1 MSERFGPWV
10 VIGHADAR
18 ALLVQHVDDPLRRG
32 RLRPHPGLAQL
43 VPPWQ
48 SHPLDLLAPW
58 PTGVVE
64 VLERADDY
72 YVLADADELGV
83 DEVLAAA
90 GPLELDE
97 AMVLVSGAL
106 ESLDRL
112 HALVR
117 EPLRTLHLDK
127 LTLGADGGV
136 RLLPP
141 LPPPAPRMAL
151 AHVGGPSALEC
162 LAPEV
167 VRGRPPDELSLA
179 VDVYSGACLTHRLL
193 AGAWPHAGDTMLATL
208 ENIVDGRITRPLAE
222 LCPGLPPAVV
232 ELLER
237 AMSVDPGLRPP
248 SCAALAEQLRAHLPF
263 DPARGRAQ
271 LARRFADFAGR
282 AQTIPAPPPPPP
294 APRPAA
300 PAPPPPEPA
309 GQLELPRALEAW
321 REALQLFAPD
331 LALSVGDVVRRVAR
345 LFGPLT
351 LDADVQR
358 GDPDGYRGVA
368 RRGPIERL
376 LLSEWAVALEY
387 PEEFLRRV
395 AMGEQLYTALA
406 HKEPGGLRRSI
417 VLFDAGPRSLG
428 APRVVQL
435 ALLIV
440 LAARAR
446 AAGVR
451 FAWGVL
457 QDERRALVAELN
469 EQSVRRLLSGRA
481 LRELGGVDA
490 TEWSLVVGEPQE
502 SDDLW
507 LVGPRGLDERI
518 ALGGGGRV
526 VLEDSDDPEQRGV
539 QLEVR
544 PARGPVRA
552 LELPLPPEDDVLR
565 LLREPF
571 VRRVRA
577 PRVAPAGPRPPLT
590 DLAFEPSG
598 RWLIERFGTREVVA
612 TFVPRS
618 TRETRPAPLRRV
630 AKDGEL
636 ILGATMWRN
645 RLHTVETNA
654 LGLALQR
661 SGPHG
666 GEAGVWA
673 LEGELPPQEALD
685 VVALL
690 GARAPERV
698 YLRTLDGALYAGVL
712 GAIERDA
719 APCGGLAQVRPDAVV
734 YSTRPDDHWSVR
746 SAGLSLDSVRDLGRW
761 PGSSSGALVLG
772 VAGPSEGV
780 AIEVSPSTYVYV
792 GARSPLPEVPA
803 GCTVVGAAFRGGL
816 PHLVLLDADRRT
828 FRLLGT
834 SGGHALHTAPAD
846 VVQVAPNSKYDL
858 LAYADARGALR
869 GLGLG
874 GAVVFERL

>member
-1 MSERFGPWV
+1 VSERYGPWV
-10 VIGHADAR
+10 VVGEPTAR
-18 ALLVQHVDDPLRRG
+18 ALLVQHVDEPSRRG
-32 RLRPHPGLAQL
+32 RLRPCARVASGPS
-43 VPPWQ
+43 PW
-48 SHPLDLLAPW
+48 STDELPSLEPW
-58 PTGVVE
+58 PAGVVR
-64 VLERADDY
+64 VLERNDEYWVLDDAEDLGLGV
-72 YVLADADELGV
+72 VLAE
-83 DEVLAAA
+83 A

-97 AMVLVSGAL
+97 AALLVFDTL
-106 ESLDRL
+106 
-112 HALVR
+112 
-117 EPLRTLHLDK
+117 EPLSWLHQALLRPVRTLHLDA
-127 LTLGADGGV
+127 LVLDAAGTV

-141 LPPPAPRMAL
+141 LPSSPPALARVDGVPR
-151 AHVGGPSALEC
+151 LEC

-167 VRGRPPDELSLA
+167 VRGLPPSDLTMA
-179 VDVYSGACLTHRLL
+179 ADVYSVACLAHRLL
-193 AGAWPHAGDTMLATL
+193 GGAWPHQGDVPMATL
-208 ENIVDGRITRPLAE
+208 KNIVDGHITRPLAE
-222 LCPGLPPAVV
+222 LRPGLPAAVV

-237 AMSVDPGLRPP
+237 AASVEPGRRPP
-248 SCAALAEQLRAHLPF
+248 SCAALGEPLRALLPF
-263 DPARGRAQ
+263 DPERGRAQ
-271 LARRFADFAGR
+271 LVRRFADCAGR

-294 APRPAA
+294 APRAVA
-300 PAPPPPEPA
+300 PAPPPEPA
-309 GQLELPRALEAW
+309 RQLDLPRALEPW

-376 LLSEWAVALEY
+376 LLSEWAVLLEY

-451 FAWGVL
+451 FTWGVL

-526 VLEDSDDPEQRGV
+526 VLEDSDDPERRVV
-539 QLEVR
+539 QVEVR

-598 RWLIERFGTREVVA
+598 RWLIERYGTREVVA

-645 RLHTVETNA
+645 RLHTVETSA
-654 LGLALQR
+654 LGLTLQR

-666 GEAGVWA
+666 GEAGAWA
-673 LEGELPPQEALD
+673 LEGVLPPQEELD
-685 VVALL
+685 VVAVL
-690 GARAPERV
+690 GARVPERV
-698 YLRTLDGALYAGVL
+698 YLRTLDGTLYSGVL

-719 APCGGLAQVRPDAVV
+719 APCGGLTQVRPDAVV
-734 YSTRPDDHWSVR
+734 YSTLPDDHWSVR
-746 SAGLSLDSVRDLGRW
+746 AERLGFDTQRALGRW
-761 PGSSSGALVLG
+761 PRSSSGALVLG

-780 AIEVSPSTYVYV
+780 AIQVSPTTYAYV

-803 GCTVVGAAFRGGL
+803 GCTVVGTAFRGGM

-828 FRLLGT
+828 FRLLGV

-846 VVQVAPNSKYDL
+846 VVQVAPNSKYEL
-858 LAYADARGALR
+858 LAYVDARGALR
-869 GLGLG
+869 VLGLD

>member
-1 MSERFGPWV
+1 MSERYGPWV
-10 VIGHADAR
+10 VIGDPDAR
-18 ALLVQHVDDPLRRG
+18 AVLVQHADDPSRRG
-32 RLRPHPGLAQL
+32 RLRRCSSVEPGPALWRVDALPALDPWPSGVVRVIERNDEYL
-43 VPPWQ
+43 VLDDAEDAG
-48 SHPLDLLAPW
+48 LDL
-58 PTGVVE
+58 
-64 VLERADDY
+64 
-72 YVLADADELGV
+72 VLAGEGQ
-83 DEVLAAA
+83 
-90 GPLELDE
+90 LELDE
-97 AMVLVSGAL
+97 AALLVFSVMEPL
-106 ESLDRL
+106 SRL
-112 HALVR
+112 HEALAR
-117 EPLRTLHLDK
+117 PLRTLHLDA
-127 LTLGADGGV
+127 LVLDAAGHV

-141 LPPPAPRMAL
+141 LPSSPPALARVDGVPR
-151 AHVGGPSALEC
+151 LEC

-167 VRGRPPDELSLA
+167 VRGLPPGDLTVA
-179 VDVYSGACLTHRLL
+179 ADVYSVACLAHRLL
-193 AGAWPHAGDTMLATL
+193 GGVWPHQGDVPMSTL
-208 ENIVDGRITRPLAE
+208 KNIVDGRITRRLAE
-222 LCPGLPPAVV
+222 LRPELPAAVL
-232 ELLER
+232 EALER
-237 AMSVDPGLRPP
+237 ALSVDPARRPL
-248 SCAALAEQLRAHLPF
+248 SLALAEQLRAHLPY

-271 LARRFADFAGR
+271 LVERFARYAGR
-282 AQTIPAPPPPPP
+282 AQTVPAPPPPPP

-300 PAPPPPEPA
+300 PAPSPEPA
-309 GQLELPRALEAW
+309 GQLELPRALEPW
-321 REALQLFAPD
+321 REALQLFAPEV
-331 LALSVGDVVRRVAR
+331 ALSVGDVVRRVAR
-345 LFGPLT
+345 LFGPLS

-451 FAWGVL
+451 FSWGVL

-469 EQSVRRLLSGRA
+469 EQSIRRLLSGRA

-490 TEWSLVVGEPQE
+490 TEWSLVVGEVHE

-518 ALGGGGRV
+518 GLGGGRV
-526 VLEDSDDPEQRGV
+526 VLEDSDDPERRVV
-539 QLEVR
+539 QVEVHR
-544 PARGPVRA
+544 ARGPMRA

-565 LLREPF
+565 TLREPF

-577 PRVAPAGPRPPLT
+577 PRAVPAGPRPPRTALV
-590 DLAFEPSG
+590 FEPSG
-598 RWLIERFGTREVVA
+598 RWLLERFGTREVVA

-618 TRETRPAPLRRV
+618 ARETPPAPLRRV

-645 RLHTVETNA
+645 RLHTVETSA
-654 LGLALQR
+654 LGLTLQR
-661 SGPHG
+661 CGRHG

-673 LEGELPPQEALD
+673 LEGVLPPQEELD
-685 VVALL
+685 VVAVL

-712 GAIERDA
+712 GAIQCHA
-719 APCGGLAQVRPDAVV
+719 APCGGLAQVQPDAVV
-734 YSTRPDDHWSVR
+734 FSTRGDDQWSVR
-746 SAGLSLDSVRDLGRW
+746 SEGLGFDWVRDLGRW
-761 PGSSSGALVLG
+761 PGASSGALVLA
-772 VAGPSEGV
+772 VAGPSDGV
-780 AIEVSPSTYVYV
+780 VIQVSPSTYAYV
-792 GARSPLPEVPA
+792 GSRLPLPEVPP
-803 GCTVVGAAFRGGL
+803 GCTVVGAVFRGGL

-828 FRLLGT
+828 LRVLGT
-834 SGGHALHTAPAD
+834 NGGHAFHAAPAEL
-846 VVQVAPNSKYDL
+846 VHVAPNTKHEL
-858 LAYADARGALR
+858 LACVDVRGALR
-869 GLGLG
+869 VLDLDG
-874 GAVVFERL
+874 GVVFERR

>member
-1 MSERFGPWV
+1 MSERYGPWV
-10 VIGHADAR
+10 VIGDPDAR
-18 ALLVQHVDDPLRRG
+18 AVLVQHADDPSRRG
-32 RLRPHPGLAQL
+32 RLRRCSSADPGPAQWRVDVLPALDPWPRGVVRVIERHDEYL
-43 VPPWQ
+43 VLDDAEDAG
-48 SHPLDLLAPW
+48 LDL
-58 PTGVVE
+58 
-64 VLERADDY
+64 
-72 YVLADADELGV
+72 VLAGEGQ
-83 DEVLAAA
+83 
-90 GPLELDE
+90 LELDE
-97 AMVLVSGAL
+97 ALVLVLGVLEAL
-106 ESLDRL
+106 ARL
-112 HALVR
+112 HEVLTL
-117 EPLRTLHLDK
+117 PLRTVHLDA
-127 LTLGADGGV
+127 LVLDAAGAV

-141 LPPPAPRMAL
+141 IPPLPRAL
-151 AHVGGPSALEC
+151 ARVDDPTPRLEC

-167 VRGRPPDELSLA
+167 VRGVPPGELTRA
-179 VDVYSGACLTHRLL
+179 ADVYSAACLAHRLL
-193 AGAWPHAGDTMLATL
+193 GGVWPHKGDVPMSTL
-208 ENIVDGRITRPLAE
+208 KNIVDGRITRPLAE
-222 LCPGLPPAVV
+222 LRPGLPAPVV
-232 ELLER
+232 EALER
-237 AMSVDPGLRPP
+237 ALSVDPDRRPSGGL
-248 SCAALAEQLRAHLPF
+248 ALAEQLRAHLPF
-263 DPARGRAQ
+263 DPERGRAQ
-271 LARRFADFAGR
+271 LAERFARYAGR
-282 AQTIPAPPPPPP
+282 AQTVPAPPPPLP

-300 PAPPPPEPA
+300 PAPSPEPA
-309 GQLELPRALEAW
+309 GQLELPRALEPW
-321 REALQLFAPD
+321 REALQLFAPEV
-331 LALSVGDVVRRVAR
+331 ALSVGDVVRRIAR
-345 LFGPLT
+345 LFGPLA

-490 TEWSLVVGEPQE
+490 TEWSLVVGEPLE

-507 LVGPRGLDERI
+507 LVGPRALDERI

-526 VLEDSDDPEQRGV
+526 VLEDSDDPDQRV
-539 QLEVR
+539 VRVEVHR
-544 PARGPVRA
+544 ARGPKRA

-565 LLREPF
+565 VLREPF
-571 VRRVRA
+571 VRRARA
-577 PRVAPAGPRPPLT
+577 PRVAPTGPRPRLT

-598 RWLIERFGTREVVA
+598 RWLLERFGTREVVA

-618 TRETRPAPLRRV
+618 ARETPPAPLRRV

-645 RLHTVETNA
+645 RLHTVETSA
-654 LGLALQR
+654 LGLTLQR
-661 SGPHG
+661 CGRHG

-673 LEGELPPQEALD
+673 LEGVLPPQEELD
-685 VVALL
+685 VVAVL

-712 GAIERDA
+712 GAVQHHA
-719 APCGGLAQVRPDAVV
+719 SVCGGLAQARPDAVV
-734 YSTRPDDHWSVR
+734 YSTVVDDQWSVR
-746 SAGLSLDSVRDLGRW
+746 GEGLGFDSVRDLGRW
-761 PGSSSGALVLG
+761 PSSSSGALVLA

-780 AIEVSPSTYVYV
+780 AFQVSPSTYAYV
-792 GARSPLPEVPA
+792 GSRLPLPDVPPE
-803 GCTVVGAAFRGGL
+803 CTVVGALFRGGL
-816 PHLVLLDADRRT
+816 PRLVLLDADRRT
-828 FRLLGT
+828 LRVLGT
-834 SGGHALHTAPAD
+834 NGGHAFHAAPAEI
-846 VVQVAPNSKYDL
+846 VQVAPNSKHEL
-858 LAYADARGALR
+858 LAYVDVRGALR
-869 GLGLG
+869 VVGMG
-874 GAVVFERL
+874 GDVVFERR